1 VVKQF
6 LEIVHRE
13 QKKSE
18 FIRFDRGTE
27 TMMCGGSQWALAQ
40 ANDPTIDFDSCY
52 MYGTSTAN
60 QRIESWWGQLRRVQL
75 GPWRVSSS
83 TIV

>member
-1 VVKQF
+1 MVKQF